1 MNPIFDT
8 ALLKHHRL
16 AHGPRIKWND
26 ANRPTPRRRRFGPT
40 LVTLACGVLLIG
52 AISSVSA
59 LS

>member
-16 AHGPRIKWND
+16 SHGPRIKWNGAD
-26 ANRPTPRRRRFGPT
+26 RRAPGRRRFVPT
-40 LVTLACGVLLIG
+40 LVTLACGLLLIG
-52 AISSVSA
+52 AISSVTA